1 MSEDGPSRGGSF
13 ARSLFLI
20 LFLSV
25 VGMLGYKYVQ
35 SQGGISNVVDSV
47 KGDQTTIPE
56 EYTINYVPANFK
68 PKLPND
74 ETIMAVITNP
84 YRYNREFDDLVK
96 NLNLSLLEHISNR
109 MSLPDSLRGQILGEY
124 DKHHPYLK
132 KLYFDDFIALQD
144 STSAIYEQWYN
155 SENQNAVDILEE
167 IAGKYTCFLVN
178 QVVTS
183 VLKTTGGMLN
193 IKGSKVDT
201 PCGVAMAEG
210 LKPMIKRLKE
220 EATIK
225 DFSNS
230 KGFLEERVENA
241 IAELAT
247 MEVTERKGL
256 TRTMQTKVLGVN
268 VSSTD
273 IEISAISVLKVG
285 FDLQKYFDVSLD
297 AGKKRVTVT
306 LPDPQVLS
314 HEVYPSIDKLNVGW
328 MREIAESDFNKNFN
342 LLRREFRKTAY
353 TAEVE
358 QESKAKAAELMKTML
373 TPMVQNLDKR
383 YKLVIQFQNP
393 NPVPFETPAD
403 TPTERPRTESE
414 IKFEG

>member
-1 MSEDGPSRGGSF
+1 MAEGTSAGGSF
-13 ARSLFLI
+13 VRSLLLMLI
-20 LFLSV
+20 LSV
-25 VGMLGYKYVQ
+25 VGLLGYKYVQ
-35 SQGGISNVVDSV
+35 SQGGISNAITGGNATNV
-47 KGDQTTIPE
+47 PE
-56 EYTINYVPANFK
+56 EYTINYVPADFK
-68 PKLPND
+68 PELPD
-74 ETIMAVITNP
+74 DGTIMAIVANP
-84 YRYNREFDDLVK
+84 YRYAREFDDLVR
-96 NLNLSLLEHISNR
+96 NLNLSLLGHVSNR
-109 MSLPDSLRGQILGEY
+109 MDLPDSLRAKIVQEY
-124 DKHHPYLK
+124 DTHHPYLK
-132 KLYFDDFIALQD
+132 KLYFNDFIALQD
-144 STSAIYEQWYN
+144 STSAMYEQWYN
-155 SENQNAVDILEE
+155 SENQNAVDLLEE

-178 QVVTS
+178 QVITS
-183 VLKTTGGMLN
+183 VLKTSGGTMS
-193 IKGSKVDT
+193 IKGSAVNT

-210 LKPMIKRLKE
+210 LQPMIKRLKE
-220 EATIK
+220 EAAIK

-256 TRTMQTKVLGVN
+256 TRSMKTKVLGME

-273 IEISAISVLKVG
+273 IEISAISILKVG

-297 AGKKRVTVT
+297 SDKKRVTVT

-314 HEVYPSIDKLNVGW
+314 HEVYPSIDKLDVGW

-358 QESKAKAAELMKTML
+358 QEAKAKAADLMKTML

-383 YKLVIQFQNP
+383 YKLIVQFQQLTP
-393 NPVPFETPAD
+393 EPFETPTD
-403 TPTERPRTESE
+403 TPVDAEEQIR
-414 IKFEG
+414 FEG

>member
-1 MSEDGPSRGGSF
+1 MAEGTSRGGSF
-13 ARSLFLI
+13 IRNLLLI
-20 LFLSV
+20 LVLSV
-25 VGMLGYKYVQ
+25 IGVLGYKYVQ
-35 SQGGISNVVDSV
+35 MQGGIGSMTDII

-56 EYTINYVPANFK
+56 EYTINYIPADFK
-68 PKLPND
+68 PELPSD
-74 ETIMAVITNP
+74 EIIMAVITNP

-96 NLNLSLLEHISNR
+96 NLNLSLLGHISNR
-109 MSLPDSLRGQILGEY
+109 MGLPDSLRGKIIREY
-124 DKHHPYLK
+124 DTHHPYLK
-132 KLYFDDFIALQD
+132 KLYFDDFVALQD
-144 STSAIYEQWYN
+144 STSAVYEQWYN
-155 SENQNAVDILEE
+155 AENQNAVDILEE

-178 QVVTS
+178 QVITS
-183 VLKTTGGMLN
+183 VLKTNGGMLN

-210 LKPMIKRLKE
+210 LKPMIRRLKE

-225 DFSNS
+225 DFSSS

-285 FDLQKYFDVSLD
+285 FDLQKYFDVTLD
-297 AGKKRVTVT
+297 ARKKRVTVT
-306 LPDPQVLS
+306 LPDPEVLS
-314 HEVYPSIDKLNVGW
+314 HEVYPSIDKLNIGW

-358 QESKAKAAELMKTML
+358 QEAKAKAADLMKTML
-373 TPMVQNLDKR
+373 TPMVQNLNKS

-393 NPVPFETPAD
+393 NPVPFDTPEETPQS
-403 TPTERPRTESE
+403 EES
-414 IKFEG
+414 IRFEG